1 MRHRKS
7 GRKFG
12 MDKTA
17 REAMFRNMVT
27 SLLVHGRIKTTK
39 ERAKELRGFAE
50 RVITIGKTAPAVDG
64 LEGEELA
71 AAKAK
76 RVHLIRKAKKWVH
89 DDDALGKLFG
99 EYADRYAQRPGGYT
113 RVTKAGYRAGDN
125 ASMAYIELVT
135 EGVGEKAVAS
145 DDAAVDAGAAS
156 EE

>member
-50 RVITIGKTAPAVDG
+50 RVITIGKTAPAIDG

-125 ASMAYIELVT
+125 ASMAYIELVS
-135 EGVGEKAVAS
+135 EGLGESTVGA
-145 DDAAVDAGAAS
+145 DAAGAAA